1 MKIEHP
7 KYFQDVT
14 IEQASKFYTAHTDIE
29 KVAAFGNDTEVLLK
43 MKMNEVAKIAEHL
56 DELMDNGQAA
66 ESMKFTHGGVL
77 YGLHPDLHELEYGAY
92 VDMGTYLETEES
104 YWKNAAKIANVLFRR
119 ITVDAGDTYEVEEYQ
134 PGLELFTE
142 LPVIYLNAAGF
153 FLSNLG
159 TNYES
164 NINNS
169 ILRLAKMETLKAQ
182 TLLKNGVRI
191 GLFTR
196 LRARI
201 LQRWTKSRG

>member
-1 MKIEHP
+1 MKIEYP

-14 IEQASKFYTAHTDIE
+14 IDQASKFYTAHTDIE

-56 DELMDNGQAA
+56 EELMDNGQAA
-66 ESMKFTHGGVL
+66 DSMKFTHDGIM

-92 VDMGTYLETEES
+92 VDMGNYLETEES
-104 YWKNAAKIANVLFRR
+104 YWKNAGKIANVLFRR
-119 ITVDAGDTYEVEEYQ
+119 ITVDAGATYEVEEYD
-134 PGLELFTE
+134 PSLELFGE

-159 TNYES
+159 IDYENNTNSY
-164 NINNS
+164 
-169 ILRLAKMETLKAQ
+169 ILKLAKMETLKAQ
-182 TLLKNGVRI
+182 TLLRNGGRI

-196 LRARI
+196 LRAKTLR
-201 LQRWTKSRG
+201 RWMKLRG